1 MKLGRIKKN
10 SKKNGKHNKYNR
22 DNIIRRFKVYFMRN
36 IYNYINSCFQINQR
50 LNNDKNINLIKKLS
64 SNETKL
70 ISKIDNINW
79 LNTPIKNIFSK
90 KISPRILTVHSDYNK
105 GFIK

>member
-1 MKLGRIKKN
+1 
-10 SKKNGKHNKYNR
+10 
-22 DNIIRRFKVYFMRN
+22 MRN
-36 IYNYINSCFQINQR
+36 IYNYINSCFQINQKP
-50 LNNDKNINLIKKLS
+50 NNDKNINLIKKLS

-90 KISPRILTVHSDYNK
+90 KISPQILTVHSDYNK
-105 GFIK
+105 AFIK